1 MLIVGRRVSSPPLAL
16 VGLLSVL
23 PALWLGLTALLG
35 LGALLLPDRRRAA
48 LVALLALTFGLVWGL
63 PWTPHREPVAAPI
76 RLMAYNVQRLAF
88 EDRDDGAAL
97 ACVTRAVRAADPEVL
112 ILTELSA
119 RDAERL
125 SAALDFDCLQAD
137 YTGSGAP
144 GHGGLGVCIDR
155 RRWTFA
161 RRAARRF
168 TDDRAWYY
176 LFTEIVERTT
186 PASGPAES
194 VGGLSGP
201 EAPEGWGD
209 APEVAP
215 GQRVFNVLASH
226 LHPYRLDTRLSLD
239 ALLDP
244 RPTAVTTAQRE
255 EAAALLRQVEGLRDP
270 TILAGDFNSA
280 RDTALH
286 LGLRRVM
293 RDAHDV
299 AAWGPDWTVRA
310 AGRLPLKVDY
320 IYATPD
326 IAVAEANVG
335 EADCSDHRPITATVG
350 LPAPSARGR

>member
-1 MLIVGRRVSSPPLAL
+1 MS
-16 VGLLSVL
+16 
-23 PALWLGLTALLG
+23 
-35 LGALLLPDRRRAA
+35 
-48 LVALLALTFGLVWGL
+48 ALTFAAVWGVA
-63 PWTPHREPVAAPI
+63 WTAQPEPVAAPI

-88 EDRDDGAAL
+88 EDAAGGPAL
-97 ACVTRAVRAADPEVL
+97 ACVTQAVQAARPEVL
-112 ILTELSA
+112 VLTELSA

-125 SAALDFDCLQAD
+125 SAALGFDCLQAD
-137 YTGSGAP
+137 YTGSGDAR
-144 GHGGLGVCIDR
+144 HGGLGVCIDR
-155 RRWTFA
+155 SRWAFA
-161 RRAARRF
+161 RRSARRF
-168 TDDRAWYY
+168 TEERAWYY
-176 LFTEIVERTT
+176 LFTEIIEREA
-186 PASGPAES
+186 PAEGPAQS
-194 VGGLSGP
+194 HGGLSGP
-201 EAPEGWGD
+201 EAPEGWGE
-209 APEVAP
+209 APVVAP
-215 GQRVFNVLASH
+215 SQRVFNVLATH

-244 RPTAVTTAQRE
+244 RPAAVTTAQRQ

-335 EADCSDHRPITATVG
+335 DADCSDHRPITATVG
-350 LPAPSARGR
+350 LPAPSARAR